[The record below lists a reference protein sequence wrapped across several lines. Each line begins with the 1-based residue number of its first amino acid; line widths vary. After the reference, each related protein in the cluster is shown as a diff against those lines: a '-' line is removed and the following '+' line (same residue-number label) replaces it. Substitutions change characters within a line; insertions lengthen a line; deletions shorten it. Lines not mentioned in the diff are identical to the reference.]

1 MSRYVGFGKQSA
13 IDTPSAP
20 TSFLDAVRFDVS
32 LEKPVIR
39 RRTIAGRWVSDYAP
53 GKAVAR
59 GEVEFYLNPKSLGAP
74 LLMTLGNIST
84 GQPDPTN
91 APNVYEHTFTPL
103 EVGGQPPSYTVE
115 LGADGIA
122 RRIVGAIGESMAIEV
137 APGEYATATLTIL
150 GVKEEQAAPST
161 PSFPQLRDW
170 TSHDAQVQVGGTPA
184 ELQAL
189 SLEINNNPSAE
200 HHVIGSRYLTRH
212 ELGELEVS
220 GSMDIRFLDR
230 SHLDRFLQDQETSLT
245 ITFTGPEIEAGYS
258 YQLVISLP
266 RIVYDSWS
274 AEVSSSEMVV
284 QSIEFV
290 AVKPQG
296 DDVVRILLRN
306 DEEGY

>member
-1 MSRYVGFGKQSA
+1 MSRYVGLGKQSA
-13 IDTPSAP
+13 LDAPSTP
-20 TSFLDAVRFDVS
+20 TRFLDAVRFDIS

-59 GEVEFYLNPKSLGAP
+59 GEVEFYLNPKNVGDP

-84 GQPDPTN
+84 SQPDPSN

-103 EVGGQPPSYTVE
+103 EIGVQPPSYTIE
-115 LGADGIA
+115 LGAEGMA
-122 RRIVGAIGESMAIEV
+122 RRVIGAIGESLTIEV
-137 APGEYATATLTIL
+137 APGEYASATLTIL
-150 GVKEEQAAPST
+150 GVREESATPSA

-170 TSHDAQVQVGGTPA
+170 TSHDAEIQVGGQPA

-189 SLEINNNPSAE
+189 SLEINNNPDAE
-200 HHVIGSRYLTRH
+200 HHVIGSKYLTRH

-230 SHLDRFLQDQETSLT
+230 THLDRFLQDQETSLT
-245 ITFTGPEIEAGYS
+245 ISFTGSEIEAGYR
-258 YQLVISLP
+258 YQLVITLP
-266 RIVYDSWS
+266 RIIYDSWS

-290 AVKPQG
+290 AVRPQG
-296 DDVVRILLRN
+296 DDVVKVILRN